1 MLAVISPAKTLDYE
15 SDCPSHRSTQP
26 GFPDEAFQLIE
37 VLRKKSRPQLRDLM
51 GISENLADENY
62 GRYKSWSL
70 PFDEDNAR
78 AALLAFK
85 GDVYTGFDLATY
97 GKSDF
102 SFAQKHLR
110 ILSGLYGVL
119 RPLDLMQPYRLEMG
133 TKLKTKGGSNLYEF
147 WGDKIAGN
155 VQKALSNSGS
165 NTLVNL
171 ASKEYFSSIR
181 RDSLEAEIITP
192 DFKDKK
198 DDGYRIISFWAK
210 KARGSMCEFMIRNQ
224 ITEAEGLK
232 DFTVDGYRFNAKL
245 SKGNNWIFTRD
256 KAPNA

>member
-15 SDCPSHRSTQP
+15 SDCPPHNPTQP
-26 GFPDEAFQLIE
+26 AFLDEASELIG
-37 VLRKKSRPQLRDLM
+37 VLRKKSRPQLRTLM
-51 GISENLADENY
+51 GISENLADENFQ
-62 GRYKSWSL
+62 RYKSWSR

-85 GDVYTGFDLATY
+85 GDVYTGFDLGSY
-97 GKSDF
+97 GKRDF
-102 SFAQKHLR
+102 NFAQKHLR

-147 WGDKIAGN
+147 WGEQIAEN
-155 VQKALSNSGS
+155 IQNALGSSGS

-181 RDSLEAEIITP
+181 RDSLETTIITP

-198 DDGYRIISFWAK
+198 GDGYRIISFWAK
-210 KARGSMCEFMIRNQ
+210 KARGSMCEFMIRNR

-232 DFTVDGYRFNAKL
+232 DFAVDGYRFNSKL

>member
-1 MLAVISPAKTLDYE
+1 MLAVISPAKTLDFE
-15 SDCPSHRSTQP
+15 SDCPSHNPTQP
-26 GFPDEAFQLIE
+26 EFLDEAEELVA
-37 VLRKKSRPQLRDLM
+37 VLRKKSRPQLRTLM
-51 GISENLADENY
+51 GISENLAEENHS
-62 GRYKSWSL
+62 RYQSWAR

-85 GDVYTGFDLATY
+85 GDVYTGFDLNSY
-97 GKSDF
+97 GKRDF
-102 SFAQKHLR
+102 TFAQKHLR

-133 TKLKTKGGSNLYEF
+133 TKLKTKHGANLYEF
-147 WGDKIAGN
+147 WGDRIAN
-155 VQKALSNSGS
+155 NIQDALKKSGS

-181 RDSLEAEIITP
+181 REVLEATVVTP

-198 DDGYRIISFWAK
+198 GDGYRIISFWAK
-210 KARGSMCEFMIRNQ
+210 KARGAMCDFMIRNR
-224 ITEAEGLK
+224 ISDPEGLK
-232 DFTVDGYRFNAKL
+232 DFAVDSYRFNKKL